1 MRRPGSATTCA
12 CATCCRAWPR
22 CRWARVRARRPPPPL
37 ARPRPA
43 RSLRRPAGAARCTG
57 RQAAAADQAQPL
69 VLPHPQVQ
77 VQEALTRTLWCRT
90 LAWFQATGGRAG
102 FAASAGALAGNPFG
116 VDRRAIAADLGM
128 VGGVC
133 PNSMDA
139 VSDRD
144 YVCEARARRDRGHM
158 LSNCARLCCSLR
170 CALRCVALGLFMYG
184 VTV

>member
-1 MRRPGSATTCA
+1 
-12 CATCCRAWPR
+12 
-22 CRWARVRARRPPPPL
+22 
-37 ARPRPA
+37 
-43 RSLRRPAGAARCTG
+43 
-57 RQAAAADQAQPL
+57 